1 MQELT
6 LDDVAQSF
14 EEWRSR
20 RTSQSTPIP
29 TRLWALVAKIK
40 NDYPLSK
47 IYQRLRISSLQFH
60 THVEPHAIDIGSDD
74 FVEVSLAQTTMSQET
89 LPSEITISLQ
99 SSSRTLSLNIAP
111 QQIAEVLPHFASLL

>member
-47 IYQRLRISSLQFH
+47 RKCNLVVAFLCSFSHSAKHFSLPIFI
-60 THVEPHAIDIGSDD
+60 P
-74 FVEVSLAQTTMSQET
+74 F
-89 LPSEITISLQ
+89 ITC
-99 SSSRTLSLNIAP
+99 NIAP
-111 QQIAEVLPHFASLL
+111 NL